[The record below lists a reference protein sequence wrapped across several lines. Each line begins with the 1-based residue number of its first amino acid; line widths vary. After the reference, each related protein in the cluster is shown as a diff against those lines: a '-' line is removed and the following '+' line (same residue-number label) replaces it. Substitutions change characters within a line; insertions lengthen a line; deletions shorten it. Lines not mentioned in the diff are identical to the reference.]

1 MGVIDGAALSP
12 GTQRGKRGGGRLK
25 SYESRSR
32 MQEAGLGRA
41 GSARMERAWLS
52 AQVALTL
59 SGRPVFGARRS
70 GCGAG
75 GRGGGSGQA
84 GSSASGVCRAP
95 SPVVDVRACL
105 PAFEEPGGCLSLCVS
120 PVAPS
125 SPWLVGSPGSRGG
138 PLLPPSESGGESG
151 RPAGPRRP
159 RPRNRCA
166 CGGGAARRGVGP
178 SGGRRRGNSAGPG
191 VSRVC
196 VCVG

>member
-12 GTQRGKRGGGRLK
+12 GTQRGKRGGGSVKVLRV
-25 SYESRSR
+25 
-32 MQEAGLGRA
+32 QIPDAGGGAWPCRECPDGEGVAFGPSGINPFWAAGFWGPSVGLRGGRA
-41 GSARMERAWLS
+41 G
-52 AQVALTL
+52 
-59 SGRPVFGARRS
+59 GG
-70 GCGAG
+70 G
-75 GRGGGSGQA
+75 GRAGWIVSLGSVS
-84 GSSASGVCRAP
+84 GSQPGRGRA
-95 SPVVDVRACL
+95 RL

-125 SPWLVGSPGSRGG
+125 SLWLVGSPGSRGG
-138 PLLPPSESGGESG
+138 PLLPPSESG
-151 RPAGPRRP
+151 RPAGPRRR

-196 VCVG
+196 VG